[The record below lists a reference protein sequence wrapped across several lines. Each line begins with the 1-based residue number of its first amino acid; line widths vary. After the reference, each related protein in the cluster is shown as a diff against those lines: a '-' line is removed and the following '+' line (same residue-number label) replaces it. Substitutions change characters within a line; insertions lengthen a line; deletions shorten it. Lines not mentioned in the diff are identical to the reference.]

1 MSNDNGSLPYYPDLQ
16 ASEFFGWFHITPHS
30 EGQSPN
36 GSPLTRVQLKP
47 GAFQDS
53 IDITC
58 EMDAQ
63 KRVQRATLRLSDTWA
78 RISGG
83 LNPFATDIA
92 ASFINALV
100 PPDALAEV
108 SLLTQRL
115 GRLHEQIP
123 GGVHPIIMLHRE
135 PDPPPASEVADF
147 LSAFAGRRTE
157 AEFRL
162 SSALVRVSNAPDGGR
177 PSLYI
182 DISY

>member
-1 MSNDNGSLPYYPDLQ
+1 MSNGSLPYYPDLQ
-16 ASEFFGWFHITPHS
+16 ASEFFGWFHITPQS
-30 EGQSPN
+30 EGQSPHD
-36 GSPLTRVQLKP
+36 SQHTRVQLKP

-58 EMDAQ
+58 EMDTQ
-63 KRVQRATLRLSDTWA
+63 KRVQRATLRLSDSWA

-108 SLLTQRL
+108 SPLTQRL

-135 PDPPPASEVADF
+135 PDPPPAPEIADF
-147 LSAFAGRRTE
+147 LSAFAGRRNE
-157 AEFRL
+157 VEYRL
-162 SSALVRVSNAPDGGR
+162 ASALIRASNTPNGGP